1 MRKIYKVTFLLC
13 LLFLSSFLRAQQK
26 DLWSS
31 IDEAKIV
38 ISKLQRKIHPKK
50 YKTFELDLQRLKND
64 LNFGI
69 SYKSRAKGSS
79 MLISFPDENG
89 EFVEFEITEASVM
102 HPELAEKYPN
112 NRSFKGF
119 SVTHP
124 SKKIR
129 FSLNE
134 VGLSAIIMGSES
146 GYTLIEPLGTDI
158 KYYKVFSQSALQGS
172 KDLQCLTESAPL
184 EKNLFKN
191 AGNQVDQGHLKIYR
205 LALAANGEYS
215 QFHLKDQN
223 VTGGSEYDKK
233 SVVMGTLTA
242 AVTRINAVL
251 ERDLA
256 ISMQLVAKNDALIFL
271 DPTQDP
277 YDDNFQTTDD
287 GILNQNQATVDKIIT
302 PRNYDIG
309 HVLTTTPG
317 VARLR
322 SVCVDGIKAQGVSG
336 SFEPVGN
343 NFYFDVICHEIGHQL
358 GANHTFNGS
367 EASCGNKEQ
376 RVDATAVEPG
386 SGSSIMSYGGY
397 CGTQNI
403 QSHSDLYFH
412 GLSLIE
418 INAFIREGET
428 ANCADQELFVINK
441 NLPKVYAGEDLI
453 IPVGTPFKLTG
464 EGSDADGDLI
474 TYNWEQIDAGVT
486 VVPPSENARS
496 GALFRSRNP
505 SLEPVRYFPNLKS
518 LRNGNISNKWEVIS
532 EVARELNFLL
542 TVRDNNEEGGQVV
555 SDDVKLTITDQ
566 AGPFLIVSQNSDDE
580 TWVSGTQ
587 EMIKWDVAGTN
598 SNGVNVSQVNIL
610 LSTDGGFSYPTLLAS
625 NVSNNGLYNITVPDV
640 QAPHCYIMVEAVDN
654 AFFAINSNPFSIG
667 SFESVCA
674 TYESK
679 DIPKEVI
686 FGSSNNA
693 ISLSEI
699 DEDYEIENITVSV
712 KIKHPFIKDLALS
725 LESPSGTVIEL
736 LKNPC
741 DFNDQ
746 DIDAIFSDDGEQIFC
761 ASLSPT
767 ISGNNLALSEFSE
780 LNGESAKGI
789 WKLKVAD
796 EAPGDDGVLEA
807 WSMTI
812 CTAKSVLAVTEN
824 SLGNFQ
830 IYPNPSEG
838 QFRVVFSTEA
848 VGEVAISIY
857 DLLGRKLLENIY
869 KEASVNFDEVFNA
882 EELISGIY
890 ILKVNRG
897 QKVSFRKIKI
907 K

>member
-1 MRKIYKVTFLLC
+1 
-13 LLFLSSFLRAQQK
+13 
-26 DLWSS
+26 
-31 IDEAKIV
+31 
-38 ISKLQRKIHPKK
+38 
-50 YKTFELDLQRLKND
+50 
-64 LNFGI
+64 
-69 SYKSRAKGSS
+69 
-79 MLISFPDENG
+79 
-89 EFVEFEITEASVM
+89 
-102 HPELAEKYPN
+102 
-112 NRSFKGF
+112 
-119 SVTHP
+119 
-124 SKKIR
+124 
-129 FSLNE
+129 
-134 VGLSAIIMGSES
+134 
-146 GYTLIEPLGTDI
+146 
-158 KYYKVFSQSALQGS
+158 
-172 KDLQCLTESAPL
+172 
-184 EKNLFKN
+184 
-191 AGNQVDQGHLKIYR
+191 
-205 LALAANGEYS
+205 
-215 QFHLKDQN
+215 
-223 VTGGSEYDKK
+223 
-233 SVVMGTLTA
+233 MGTLTA

-256 ISMQLVAKNDALIFL
+256 VSMQLVAKNDALTLFL
-271 DPTQDP
+271 HPSQDP
-277 YDDNFQTTDD
+277 YDDNFLTPED
-287 GILNQNQATVDKIIT
+287 GILNQNQATVEKTIT
-302 PRNYDIG
+302 PGNYDIG

-317 VARLR
+317 VAILR
-322 SVCVDGIKAQGVSG
+322 SICVDGIKAQGVSG
-336 SFEPVGN
+336 SFEPTGN
-343 NFYFDVICHEIGHQL
+343 NFYFDVVCHEIGHQL

-367 EASCGNKEQ
+367 EASCGNREQ
-376 RVDATAVEPG
+376 RVEATAVEPG

-397 CGTQNI
+397 CGSQNI
-403 QSHSDLYFH
+403 QNNSDLYFH
-412 GLSLIE
+412 GLSLHE

-428 ANCADQELFVINK
+428 ANCADRELFVINK
-441 NLPKVYAGEDLI
+441 NLPTAFAGNDLI
-453 IPVGTPFKLTG
+453 IPVGTPFKLIG

-505 SLEPVRYFPNLKS
+505 SHEPVRYFPNLKS
-518 LRNGNISNKWEVIS
+518 LRNGNISNKWEVIP

-542 TVRDNNEEGGQVV
+542 TVRDNNDEGGQVV

-566 AGPFLIVSQNSDDE
+566 AGPFKIVSQNSDNE
-580 TWVSGTQ
+580 TWISGTQ
-587 EMIKWDVAGTN
+587 ETIRWDVAGTN
-598 SNGVNVSQVNIL
+598 SNGVNVSHVNIL

-625 NVSNNGLYNITVPDV
+625 NVSNNGLYNITVPDL
-640 QAPHCYIMVEAVDN
+640 QAPHCFILVEAVGN
-654 AFFAINSNPFSIG
+654 PFFAVNSNPFSIG
-667 SFESVCA
+667 SFESVCE

-679 DIPKEVI
+679 DIPKELI

-693 ISLSEI
+693 ISFSEVN
-699 DEDYEIENITVSV
+699 EDYAIEKITVSV

-725 LESPSGTVIEL
+725 LESPYGTVIEL

-746 DIDAIFSDDGEQIFC
+746 DIDAIFSDDGEQIYC

-767 ISGNNLALSEFSE
+767 ISGNNLALSELSE

-807 WSMTI
+807 WSITI
-812 CTAKSVLAVTEN
+812 CTAKSVLTVTEN
-824 SLGNFQ
+824 NLGNFQ

-838 QFRVVFSTEA
+838 QFRVIFSTEA

-857 DLLGRKLLENIY
+857 DLLGRKLLENTY

-882 EELISGIY
+882 EELMSGIY